1 MNIATTI
8 IPIFAVITL
17 GWFVRIKG
25 FIQPEFLDPANRLV
39 YYLAIPAMIFHEI
52 SKASLRTQFDV
63 TVILITLLSVLAVF
77 AVAWCVGFF
86 WRIRSGELG
95 TFIQASFHGNLGYIG
110 LAVAYYS
117 LGNDGFVRASIIA
130 GFIMILQNLLAV
142 IALQFNSDDA
152 STSKNKQDVAL
163 RILGNPVILS
173 ALAGILFSATGL
185 KLPLVISRSLD
196 ILSGLALPMALIL
209 IGASL
214 SFKLMQLRMLRIL
227 FSSFLKLILLPGVG
241 IILYRLFNINLH
253 NYLPGLILL
262 ASPTATLTYVMAKE
276 MSGDPEFAVA
286 ALSTCTMLS
295 AATFSIWLHIVA
307 G

>member
-8 IPIFAVITL
+8 IPIFAIIAL

-25 FIQPEFLDPANRLV
+25 FIQPEFLGPANRLV

-52 SKASLRTQFDV
+52 SKGSLSTQFDAA
-63 TVILITLLSVLAVF
+63 VILITLFSVLTVF
-77 AVAWCVGFF
+77 AVAWCVGLI

-130 GFIMILQNLLAV
+130 GFIMILQNFLAV
-142 IALQFNSDDA
+142 VALQFNSDDA
-152 STSKNKQDVAL
+152 SISSSKRNAVLK
-163 RILGNPVILS
+163 ILGNPVILS
-173 ALAGILFSATGL
+173 ALAGILFSSTGL
-185 KLPLVISRSLD
+185 KLPLVISRILD

-214 SFKLMQLRMLRIL
+214 SFRLMRLKLSRI
-227 FSSFLKLILLPGVG
+227 FSSSILKLILLPGLG
-241 IILYRLFNINLH
+241 FFLYRMLDIKLQ

-276 MSGDPEFAVA
+276 MNGDTDFAVA
-286 ALSTCTMLS
+286 AVSFCTLLS
-295 AATFSIWLHIVA
+295 AVTFFIWLQTA
-307 G
+307 A